1 MQLNPDLPFIGR
13 IMSGS
18 VLAIAGLTNS
28 VWAQAATQC
37 INQNAPV
44 PLEICVQD
52 SGTPAVYVQ
61 QPNGRT
67 AQYYNDY
74 AWGSLIWLNGASAA
88 DAHSTGY
95 WDIPGSGW
103 EVPTT
108 GETLDSQQA
117 IPVSNTLT
125 GSGSVVD
132 PYVITT
138 VLELGTSG
146 VRLTQRF
153 SYVDGDRTLKKSWS
167 LSNDGGS
174 SFSDVR
180 FFHGGDTTFGGDDS
194 ARSWY
199 DPANTMIY
207 VNNSDFINT
216 GFMGFYANPATPAS
230 HYYGGYYDGG
240 NNSAG
245 AGGPLPNTAD
255 SSFVDAGYYLQ
266 WSRASLEPGQSWNIE
281 AFEVWSAPGATQ
293 VISPSNDFVS
303 PATTVQRL
311 FKVHNLS
318 TDAVQVD
325 LVVQST
331 EVDWSATLAGPATI
345 SLAGLERRDV
355 LVDVVVPA
363 SSLPGDSADITLSAD
378 AGLVNPGSGLTR
390 LSVLDVDFSIAPE
403 TWDFGTLAVGDEASR
418 LITFSNQID
427 GSAVTLGNIASANP
441 LSAPFSIL
449 EDNCSNLTLAA
460 GESCSVTV
468 RYAPT
473 AAGAASDTFSWPLQ
487 APVITSRTIS
497 LSGNAVVVAAGVCG
511 PAEGVPSLLP
521 PASADLCSTGTPTGL
536 LAESGSYS
544 WSCQGV
550 GGAATTQCAAPG
562 TQIEEKRV
570 TASLEGPGCVVES
583 AQMQAPP
590 LGGPSGVNM
599 PFGVLNFAM
608 TDCSDSSVTVNLT
621 FSGSVDGMQYWKFIN
636 DNWLSMPATLSG
648 NTASFEILD
657 NGEFDADPAMG
668 RIVDP
673 SGPGIV
679 LSSGPDLKA
688 IPSLTPWSILLLV
701 SLLSFFSAGLLRR
714 QKG

>member
-1 MQLNPDLPFIGR
+1 MQLNPGSPLIAR
-13 IMSGS
+13 IVSGS
-18 VLAIAGLTNS
+18 VLAIVGITGSA
-28 VWAQAATQC
+28 WAQAATQC
-37 INQNAPV
+37 INENAPS

-67 AQYYNDY
+67 AQYYDNY
-74 AWGSLIWLNGASAA
+74 AWGSLIWLNGANAA

-95 WDIPGSGW
+95 WNLQSSDW
-103 EVPTT
+103 RVPAA
-108 GETLDSQQA
+108 GEALDSQQA

-125 GSGSVVD
+125 GSGSVAD

-146 VRLTQRF
+146 VQLTQRF
-153 SYVDGDRTLKKSWS
+153 SYVNGDRSLKKSWS
-167 LSNDGGS
+167 LSNNGGS

-180 FFHGGDTTFGGDDS
+180 FFHGGDTFFGGADS

-207 VNNSDFINT
+207 VNNVEFSNT

-230 HYYGGYYDGG
+230 HYYGGNYNAG
-240 NNSAG
+240 NASAG
-245 AGGPLPNTAD
+245 AGGPLPDTAD
-255 SSFVDAGYYLQ
+255 SEFVDAGYYLQ
-266 WSRASLEPGQSWNIE
+266 WNRTALEPGQSWNIE
-281 AFEVWSAPGATQ
+281 AYEVWSAPGATQ
-293 VISPSNDFVS
+293 VLSPSDDFVS
-303 PATTVQRL
+303 PGTTVQRL

-325 LVVQST
+325 LAVQAT
-331 EVDWSATLAGPATI
+331 GVDWSAALAGPATI

-363 SSLPGDSADITLSAD
+363 SAQPGDSADITLSAD

-390 LSVLDVDFSIAPE
+390 LSVLDVDFSITPE
-403 TWDFGTLAVGDEASR
+403 TWDFGTLAVGDTASQE
-418 LITFSNQID
+418 ITFSNEID
-427 GSAVTLGNIASANP
+427 GSAVTMGSIAGANP
-441 LSAPFSIL
+441 LNSPFSIL

-468 RYAPT
+468 SYAPL
-473 AAGAASDTFSWPLQ
+473 AAGAASDTFSWPVQ
-487 APVITSRTIS
+487 APVITTRTIS

-511 PAEGVPSLLP
+511 AAEGVPSLLP
-521 PASADLCSTGTPTGL
+521 PASADLCSAGTPSGL
-536 LAESGSYS
+536 LTENGSYS
-544 WSCQGV
+544 WSCQGL
-550 GGAATTQCAAPG
+550 GGAATAQCAAPG
-562 TQIEEKRV
+562 IENEEKRV
-570 TASLEGPGCVVES
+570 TASLDGPGCVVER

-599 PFGVLNFAM
+599 PFGVLDFAVS
-608 TDCSDSSVTVNLT
+608 DCSGSSVTVNLT
-621 FSGSVDGMQYWKFIN
+621 FSDSVEGMQYWKYIN
-636 DNWLSMPATLSG
+636 ENWVPMPATLSA

-657 NGEFDADPAMG
+657 NGEFDADPAVG

-679 LSSGPDLKA
+679 LAAEPDLKA
-688 IPSLTPWSILLLV
+688 IPTLTPWSILLMV
-701 SLLSFFSAGLLRR
+701 SLLSFFSAGMLRR
-714 QKG
+714 QKS